1 MLKKNTT
8 ITAGELK
15 KFGITISIAL
25 AVIAWILL
33 LKGHSSGFFFSF
45 SALLLLLVSLIQAT
59 LLRRIYPWWMKLAE
73 IMGFV
78 MTRLIL
84 TVLFYTVFTPM
95 GLVARLI
102 GKDFLSIKM
111 PDQSNGY
118 GNNSPD
124 SYWVQKEV
132 TKLDSSRMEKQY

>member
-1 MLKKNTT
+1 MLEKNTD
-8 ITAGELK
+8 IAAGELK

-25 AVIAWILL
+25 AVIAWLLL
-33 LKGHSSGFFFSF
+33 LKGHTSGFFLSF
-45 SALLLLLVSLIQAT
+45 LALFLLLVSLIQAT
-59 LLRRIYPWWMKLAE
+59 LLRRLYPWWMKLSA

-95 GLVARLI
+95 GFVARLL

-111 PDQSNGY
+111 IHKPDGH
-118 GNNSPD
+118 GKNSSD
-124 SYWVQKEV
+124 SYWVQRKV
-132 TKLDSSRMEKQY
+132 TKPDTSRMEKQY